1 MMKELKVEI
10 LYQLAYIFQVATIEY
25 VFLRNLDRKVLSK
38 QRILLMALLTCI
50 FIVLIPLS
58 VVISIVS
65 QAWWVLI
72 SIISV
77 VYIVIIVDS
86 SFKEMMFRVTGAL
99 WVQNLT
105 FNSAE
110 MINGWLNP
118 TRDMVLTGIIHG
130 VVIMIIYSYAY
141 LHLVKKINEDD
152 YFFIDKK
159 QIIGISSIAMS
170 IIFVLQNEVNLIG
183 YEHMYLIRFLFLVCA
198 AMALF
203 IQFGFLDQ
211 ARLQHEKIVI
221 ERLYLKHGE
230 NYEQS
235 KANLEFVN
243 VHLHDIKNQL
253 NTLKALNQEVCFED
267 IERIISKY
275 DSSIK
280 TGNKTLDTILAEK
293 TVLFKKYGIV
303 FTCMMDTIEFNQ
315 IKVFDMVSIFGNA
328 LDNAIE
334 CVKDIEDVSKRFIDL
349 KINKKGNVILVHI
362 ENYCETPPVFENGYP
377 VTTKKD
383 KLFHGYGIKS
393 IKNTA
398 QKYGGNSVV
407 SYRDKLFI
415 LDVMLPSY

>member
-1 MMKELKVEI
+1 MMKELEIEI

-25 VFLRNLDRKVLSK
+25 IFLRNLKRKILSK
-38 QRILLMALLTCI
+38 QKILLIALLTCV

-58 VVISIVS
+58 VAVSIVS
-65 QAWWVLI
+65 KAWWVLT
-72 SIISV
+72 SIIFV
-77 VYIVIIVDS
+77 IYIIIIVDS
-86 SFKEMMFRVTGAL
+86 SFKEIMFRVTGAL
-99 WVQNLT
+99 WIQNLA

-110 MINGWLNP
+110 MINGGLNP
-118 TRDMVLTGIIHG
+118 TRDIILTGTIHG
-130 VVIMIIYSYAY
+130 IVIIVIYGYAY
-141 LHLVKKINEDD
+141 LYLVKKINENE

-170 IIFVLQNEVNLIG
+170 IIFVLQNRVNFIG
-183 YEHMYLIRFLFLVCA
+183 YEHSYLIRFLFWVCD

-203 IQFGFLDQ
+203 IQFVFLDQ
-211 ARLQHEKIVI
+211 ARLQHEKIII

-230 NYEQS
+230 HYEQS

-243 VHLHDIKNQL
+243 VQLHDIKNQL
-253 NTLKALNQEVCFED
+253 NTLKALNQEVSFEE

-275 DSSIK
+275 DSGIK

-293 TVLFKKYGIV
+293 TVLFKKYDIV
-303 FTCMMDTIEFNQ
+303 FTCMMDDIAFSQ

-334 CVKDIEDVSKRFIDL
+334 CVKDIEDVSKRFINL

-362 ENYCETPPVFENGYP
+362 ENYCETSPVFENGYP

-407 SYRDKLFI
+407 SYRDNLFI
-415 LDVMLPSY
+415 LDIMLYSC

>member
-1 MMKELKVEI
+1 MEKLKIEI
-10 LYQLAYIFQVATIEY
+10 VYQLAYIFQMVSIEY
-25 VFLRNLDRKVLSK
+25 IFLRNLKRKRLSK
-38 QRILLMALLTCI
+38 KSIVLMSLLTWVWMI
-50 FIVLIPLS
+50 LVASS
-58 VVISIVS
+58 VNRPIINKS
-65 QAWWVLI
+65 WWILT
-72 SIISV
+72 STISV
-77 VYIVIIVDS
+77 LYIIMLVDS
-86 SFKEMMFRVTGAL
+86 SFKEIMFRIAGAL
-99 WVQNLT
+99 WIQNLT

-110 MINGWLNP
+110 IMNEWLNP
-118 TRDMVLTGIIHG
+118 MKNMIVTGSIHG
-130 VVIMIIYSYAY
+130 IVIILVYSYAY
-141 LHLVKKINEDD
+141 FHLVKKIDAND

-159 QIIGISSIAMS
+159 QIIGISSIAIS
-170 IIFVLQNEVNLIG
+170 IIFILQNKINLIG
-183 YEHMYLIRFLFLVCA
+183 HEDIYLIRFLFLLCA
-198 AMALF
+198 AMGLF

-211 ARLQHEKIVI
+211 ARLQHEKIII

-243 VHLHDIKNQL
+243 RQLHDIKNQI
-253 NTLKALNQEVCFED
+253 NILKALNQEVCFEE

-280 TGNKTLDTILAEK
+280 TGNKIIDTILAEK

-303 FTCMMDTIEFNQ
+303 FTCMMDPIEFNQ
-315 IKVFDMVSIFGNA
+315 IKVFDMVSIFGNV

-334 CVKDIEDVSKRFIDL
+334 YVKDIEDINKRFINL
-349 KINKKGNVILVHI
+349 KVNKKNNIILIHI
-362 ENYCETPPVFENGYP
+362 ENYCETPPIFEDGYP

-407 SYRDKLFI
+407 SYRDNLFI
-415 LDVMLPSY
+415 LDIMLHMY